1 MSRRRIEPPW
11 TISAAAAV
19 VILNQLVSSG
29 DFIEAPIQ
37 ILPSA
42 VALELVGALALL
54 GLAARLV
61 ARKAGAL
68 CWLLALVFVAGF
80 CVRALGLAVPW
91 FFGRD
96 LNVAIDARFVPVF
109 AKLLADAMPAVE
121 FGLLVASAILAAC
134 VVLWLVR
141 AMFGVAFRALA
152 AGAPGRLLPGFAVVI
167 ASAFAL
173 PPAPSAPG
181 PRPFLSADAAATVAR
196 NVDNVL
202 AAEGLRGAHRA
213 RIDAAQAALPADAD
227 LAALRGKHV
236 VLIFV
241 ESYGRI
247 TATNPDFAR
256 TLDPARAKLA
266 DRLAAAG
273 YTAASA
279 ALVSPITGG
288 GSWMAHGTL
297 LTGAKLAAQ
306 DAYEVMLVSGAKT
319 LAHRFA
325 AAGWRSA
332 AVMPRIDQPWPEG
345 RLLGFETI
353 RIQPDLGYRGPRFAW
368 ESLPDQWVLERVAA
382 LDLAGAP
389 TFAKLVL
396 ASSHTP
402 FERVPAIVED
412 WDALGDGSVYAGL
425 PVREFPVRAGRV
437 FDQDEAYVA
446 AIDYVLDAVGRFA
459 DRVADKDV
467 LFVVLGDHQP
477 PLTTARRTGD
487 FAVPIH
493 VFARDEAAVEPFLRR
508 GYAAGIAVPDAAAPM
523 EDFLGA
529 FLADFS
535 TPK

>member
-1 MSRRRIEPPW
+1 MKRRRVEAPW
-11 TISAAAAV
+11 TLSAALAV
-19 VILNQLVSSG
+19 VFLNQLVSSG
-29 DFIEAPIQ
+29 DFVETPIQ
-37 ILPSA
+37 LLPSA
-42 VALELVGALALL
+42 IALELLAVLALL
-54 GLAARLV
+54 GVVAALG
-61 ARKAGAL
+61 ARKASAL
-68 CWLLALVFVAGF
+68 LWPLAAILLAVFA
-80 CVRALGLAVPW
+80 VRALGLAVPW

-109 AKLLADAMPAVE
+109 SKMLADSMPLPE
-121 FGLLVASAILAAC
+121 FGLLVLGAALAAL
-134 VVLWLVR
+134 VALAIVR
-141 AMFGVAFRALA
+141 AALGVAFRAFA
-152 AGAPGRLLPGFAVVI
+152 SGAPARLLPGFVI
-167 ASAFAL
+167 LAAFWYAM
-173 PPAPSAPG
+173 PPAPSSPG
-181 PRPFLSADAAATVAR
+181 PRPFLSADAASVVAR

-213 RIDAAQAALPADAD
+213 RIDEAQSRLPRDPDFAG
-227 LAALRGKHV
+227 LRGKHV

-247 TATNPDFAR
+247 TAANPDFAR
-256 TLDPARAKLA
+256 ALDPARA
-266 DRLAAAG
+266 RLAQALEAAG
-273 YTAASA
+273 YSSASA
-279 ALVSPITGG
+279 SLVSPIAGG

-297 LTGAKLAAQ
+297 IAGAKAAPQ
-306 DAYEVMLVSGAKT
+306 DAYEVLLTSGART

-325 AAGWRSA
+325 SAGWRSVA
-332 AVMPRIDQPWPEG
+332 IMPRIDQPWPEG

-368 ESLPDQWVLERVAA
+368 ESLPDQWVLNRFAE
-382 LDLAGAP
+382 LDLGGDP
-389 TFAKLVL
+389 VFAKIVL

-412 WDALGDGSVYAGL
+412 WDALGDGRVYEGL
-425 PVREFPVRAGRV
+425 PAKEFPVRAGRV

-459 DRVADKDV
+459 ARVAGKDV
-467 LFVVLGDHQP
+467 LFLVLGDHQP

-493 VFARDEAAVEPFLRR
+493 VFARDEAAIAPFRAR
-508 GYAAGIAVPDAAAPM
+508 GYAPGVSVPESAMPM
-523 EDFLGA
+523 ESFLGG